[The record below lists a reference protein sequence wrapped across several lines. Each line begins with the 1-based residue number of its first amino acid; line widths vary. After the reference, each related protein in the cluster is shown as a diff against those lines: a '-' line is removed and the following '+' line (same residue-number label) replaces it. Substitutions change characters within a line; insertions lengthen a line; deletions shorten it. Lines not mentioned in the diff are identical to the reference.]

1 VEKLVKIYRLEEDWR
16 MTKLIFGN
24 YVLRMEDV
32 RIFDQDHLCLTVRF
46 GIIDDDLQVHNQ
58 ELRGSLVT

>member
-1 VEKLVKIYRLEEDWR
+1 MEKLVKIYRLEEDWR